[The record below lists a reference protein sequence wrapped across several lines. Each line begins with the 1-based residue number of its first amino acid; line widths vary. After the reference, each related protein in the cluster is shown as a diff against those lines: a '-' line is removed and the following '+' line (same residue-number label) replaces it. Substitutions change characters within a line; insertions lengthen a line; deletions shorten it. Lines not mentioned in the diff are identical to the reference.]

1 MKVEIT
7 RWKTNSK
14 EDKWRKGSIKKKEI
28 HIDGH
33 DSWSVAW
40 SLAQIA
46 APLVKQLK
54 ATSHGYGSVPKQ
66 LVPDHLHLTYGSE
79 EEHMEGYS
87 KEAWDWALD
96 EIVFAMEEIANDN
109 ANEPS
114 PYTKVGEVV
123 FSDSETEEGWGTL
136 DFKDF
141 ESTPESKAA
150 YEEYHNRIQ
159 KGCELFGVLFQS
171 LWD

>member
-14 EDKWRKGSIKKKEI
+14 EDKHRKGTIKKKDI
-28 HIDGH
+28 RIDPS
-33 DSWSVAW
+33 DSWCVAYTI
-40 SLAQIA
+40 AQIA

-54 ATSHGYGSVPKQ
+54 ETAHSYGRVPKH
-66 LVPDHLHLTYGSE
+66 LVPDHLHSTYGSAE
-79 EEHMEGYS
+79 EAFS

-96 EIVFAMEEIANDN
+96 EIIFAMEEIASDN

-114 PYTKVGEVV
+114 FYTKVGGVEFHPYDPVTGY
-123 FSDSETEEGWGTL
+123 SEMKFTGWETTEEYKT
-136 DFKDF
+136 
-141 ESTPESKAA
+141 A
-150 YEEYHNRIQ
+150 YFAYHERIQ
-159 KGCELFGVLFQS
+159 KGCELFGILYTS